1 MGYCDWNL
9 TCGPC
14 KFRDGVVDVG
24 LLYRE
29 KEVAIQNAEG
39 PQNNL
44 ATFRWYVYPFLLES

>member
-29 KEVAIQNAEG
+29 KEVAIQNAEV

-44 ATFRWYVYPFLLES
+44 ATLRWYVYPFLFES